1 MAAGEIT
8 VDAKQLKTY
17 SADIKNN
24 YKNIFSYLGEAKTAV
39 KNLKSTWTGDAANEF
54 YAKFN
59 SIEGKCEETLAV
71 VDNYARTLSETSDVY
86 TANEKKVSES
96 TSKLKINMK

>member
-17 SADIKNN
+17 SADIKGG
-24 YKNIFSYLGEAKTAV
+24 YKNMYSFLSEAKTAV
-39 KNLKSTWTGDAANEF
+39 KNLKSTWTGDGANEF
-54 YAKFN
+54 YAKFD
-59 SIEGKCEETLAV
+59 SIAGKCEETLTV
-71 VDNYARTLSETSDVY
+71 VSNYAQTLSETSDIY

-96 TSKLKINMK
+96 TGKLKINLK